1 MHCISLISIEYQS
14 RIELFKIETKQWEFT
29 KYVAVGELT
38 NSVGELT
45 CQRSDLV
52 QNTSIS
58 VVIES

>member
-1 MHCISLISIEYQS
+1 MKC
-14 RIELFKIETKQWEFT
+14 ELT
-29 KYVAVGELT
+29 KYVAVDELT

-45 CQRSDLV
+45 CRRSDLV